1 MSREQRIILLAGPT
15 GVGKTAASL
24 DIAERLQTEVVNAD
38 SMQVY
43 RYLDIG
49 TAKPPREERRRVR
62 HHLLDVVDPDE
73 DFDAARYLDAAA
85 PVIDAIHQQGKV
97 PLVVGGTGLYMKVL
111 TRGIC
116 EAAPGDAT
124 LRRQLLQELA
134 TQGLPRL
141 YGELSEVDPELA
153 EKIHPNDRQRII
165 RALEV
170 YRLTHTPLSRWQS
183 RHRFQATRYPSIK
196 VFLFRDRQEMYER
209 IDRRVHWMMAQGFLD
224 EVRQL
229 LAMGYSPALKSLQSL
244 GYKQLIQHLSG
255 QCSMDEAIHQ
265 IKRAT
270 RHYAKRQLTWFR
282 GDPEF
287 SWLHADD
294 GQELVDFIQ
303 RAMQKPAPAFTHFL
317 NYP

>member
-24 DIAERLQTEVVNAD
+24 SLAERLRTEVVNAD
-38 SMQVY
+38 SMQIY

-49 TAKPPREERRRVR
+49 TAKPTWEERERVR
-62 HHLLDVVDPDE
+62 HHLLDIVDPDE
-73 DFDAARYLDAAA
+73 TFDAARYLEVAAA
-85 PVIDAIHQQGKV
+85 AIDAIHQHGKV

-116 EAAPGDAT
+116 EAAPADAN
-124 LRRQLLQELA
+124 LRRQLLQELEA
-134 TQGLPRL
+134 RGLPRL
-141 YGELSEVDPELA
+141 HQELIEVDPELA
-153 EKIHPNDRQRII
+153 AKIHPNDRQRII

-170 YRLTHTPLSRWQS
+170 YRLTQTPLSRWQS
-183 RHRFQATRYPSIK
+183 QHRFQAARYRSIK
-196 VFLFRDRQEMYER
+196 VFLFRDRHEMVER
-209 IDRRVHWMMAQGFLD
+209 IDRRVHWMMEQGFLH
-224 EVRQL
+224 EVEQL
-229 LAMGYSPALKSLQSL
+229 LAMGYSPTLKPLQAL

-255 QCSMDEAIHQ
+255 QCSVDEAIQQ

-287 SWLHADD
+287 FWLHAEDD
-294 GQELVDFIQ
+294 RELEDFVQ
-303 RAMQKPAPAFTHFL
+303 RALEKPAPTFSRIP
-317 NYP
+317 NYS